1 MGKTTHGAA
10 DTPEYLIWR
19 NMRDRCRNPKA
30 KGYAFY
36 GARGLT
42 VCDRWAESFAAFIA
56 DVGWR
61 PSLELTLERI
71 ENDKGYEPGNVRW
84 ATRKE
89 QANNRRVRID
99 RVMIGGQTLTKFAA
113 TWGIPYQTAWAR
125 LRKGQPLLRMEV

>member
-1 MGKTTHGAA
+1 MAKTHGAA

-19 NMRDRCRNPKA
+19 AMRDRCRNPKS

-36 GARGLT
+36 GGRGIT
-42 VCDRWAESFAAFIA
+42 VCDRWAGSFTAFIA

-61 PSLELTLERI
+61 PSPELTLERA

-89 QANNRRVRID
+89 QASNRRVRLD
-99 RVMIGGQTLTKFAA
+99 RIMLGGDTIEQFASK
-113 TWGIPYQTAWAR
+113 WGIPYQTVYRR
-125 LRKGQPLLRMEV
+125 LRKGSPLLRMEV